1 MCRLIISNFPQCI
14 VQLSAFFQGEEFVY
28 LHVYCFQLKEREFE
42 DYNPWG
48 RPGGGAPIRT
58 QSGKVVADFKEMTKV
73 SLCTGVLMSTM
84 LTWHIWHRCLLKL
97 SLPFY
102 CKSHLFTVLK
112 DNNKS
117 QQNILYFR
125 HSLMLLWLK
134 MNVTIAVFARVV
146 INRVGPLL
154 PRYMILRFR
163 ENMPQCLKGFLGNC
177 NQKPLAKVLFMGYV
191 TPRMYATTVKAAVNT
206 LSTKV
211 PREYLVN
218 WFVTVMNKSLC
229 PLNHSIHICA
239 LFSYN
244 RKRIENTQP
253 SGARF

>member
-1 MCRLIISNFPQCI
+1 LATGQGTTEKISRVSVAPSPIAKQPSFTSSTHRCIQCQESCHTYTCTLHNKVTRLIISNFPQCI
-14 VQLSAFFQGEEFVY
+14 VQLSAFFQGKEFAY

-58 QSGKVVADFKEMTKV
+58 QSGKVVADFKAMTKV

-97 SLPFY
+97 ALPFY
-102 CKSHLFTVLK
+102 CKFHLFTVLK

-117 QQNILYFR
+117 QQNIYFR

-146 INRVGPLL
+146 INRVGLLL

-163 ENMPQCLKGFLGNC
+163 ENMPQCKGFLGNI
-177 NQKPLAKVLFMGYV
+177 NMPQ
-191 TPRMYATTVKAAVNT
+191 
-206 LSTKV
+206 
-211 PREYLVN
+211 
-218 WFVTVMNKSLC
+218 
-229 PLNHSIHICA
+229 
-239 LFSYN
+239 
-244 RKRIENTQP
+244 
-253 SGARF
+253 